1 MIPFSYQQKRFHK
14 HIWSWNHRVCV
25 HLGQLIP
32 SEKVQLTLV
41 APLVDASVYHFSIG
55 TQTRTP
61 RSFSWSR
68 VKAHVF
74 GWTEI
79 PLLGNSWPRY
89 NPQRKRERVGG
100 FLRDSVHLATPL
112 TWPRKCSCVKR
123 WQSYVPKY
131 IIARMIL
138 ARAQEMPS
146 VLPHNNDF
154 STSTVS

>member
-1 MIPFSYQQKRFHK
+1 ME
-14 HIWSWNHRVCV
+14 SWVCV

-32 SEKVQLTLV
+32 SEKGQLTLV

-61 RSFSWSR
+61 RSFRWSR

-74 GWTEI
+74 ELTEI

-89 NPQRKRERVGG
+89 NPQRKRETEKELGG

-112 TWPRKCSCVKR
+112 TWPGNALV
-123 WQSYVPKY
+123 
-131 IIARMIL
+131 
-138 ARAQEMPS
+138 
-146 VLPHNNDF
+146 
-154 STSTVS
+154 